1 MPPPPL
7 PPLPPLPPPPLPPP
21 PLPAASMMEWVFMA
35 PPQWASGRLIR
46 GTFFPGSPDHNIKK
60 KS

>member
-7 PPLPPLPPPPLPPP
+7 PPLPPPPLP

-46 GTFFPGSPDHNIKK
+46 GTFFPGSPDHYIKK